1 MSLFSPYFWSNWKKV
16 ISNTSCL
23 SLGSYPC
30 LYQQSHKEMCFL
42 LTRKVLNIVIFIIPL
57 EQFILLSQVDGNFI
71 SQISCTPNETS
82 TGQRNE
88 DAGHGWPFRLLGT
101 RPQMPWTWNS
111 PCRREE
117 RTSLTSRR
125 WTILLRRDPEGMYTL
140 KIFIQNQTSQMMR

>member
-1 MSLFSPYFWSNWKKV
+1 M

-23 SLGSYPC
+23 SLGSFPC

-111 PCRREE
+111 PCRR
-117 RTSLTSRR
+117 
-125 WTILLRRDPEGMYTL
+125 G
-140 KIFIQNQTSQMMR
+140 QV